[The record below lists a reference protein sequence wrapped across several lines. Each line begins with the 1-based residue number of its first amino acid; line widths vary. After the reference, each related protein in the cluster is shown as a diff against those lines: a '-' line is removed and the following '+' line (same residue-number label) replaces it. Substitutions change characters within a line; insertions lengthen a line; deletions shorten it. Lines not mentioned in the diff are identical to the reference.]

1 MLEEDPQAW
10 IGANIYILKK
20 EADSEFWLF
29 SVRLPFSK
37 SAEGANYISHGQSP
51 WTVELLFFR
60 GLAGS
65 TSIGF

>member
-37 SAEGANYISHGQSP
+37 TCHCPDSP
-51 WTVELLFFR
+51 EA
-60 GLAGS
+60 GLALAFPKFE
-65 TSIGF
+65 TLEKLI